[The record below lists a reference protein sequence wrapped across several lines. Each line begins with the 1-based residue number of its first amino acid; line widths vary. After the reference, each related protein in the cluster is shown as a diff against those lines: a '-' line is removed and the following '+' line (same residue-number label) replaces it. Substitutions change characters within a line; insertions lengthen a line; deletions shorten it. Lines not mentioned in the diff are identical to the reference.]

1 MIFYKIARAATFLV
15 SKILYKVRYE
25 GLENVPNDRGFI
37 LCSNHISTFDPILIA
52 VRLKPQ
58 CFFMAKEELFENKL
72 LAPIIRGLGAFPV
85 TRGKGDTAAIEKAV
99 DYVKNGKVVAI
110 FPEGHRSEDGK
121 LQKLKSGAVVI
132 AAETGMGLQPCVIK
146 KGPQKRL
153 WTPVVIRYGKF
164 ITHEQ
169 LGLTGKVPSQI
180 RAANRLLTNS
190 MENMLEDIH
199 V

>member
-146 KGPQKRL
+146 KGPQRRL
-153 WTPVVIRYGKF
+153 RTPVVIRYVKF

-180 RAANRLLTNS
+180 RAANRLLANS